1 MSEELLTYRQVEF
14 PSPIDRLFLKMA
26 TRYGKSWFD
35 MWQGVPITEVKAD
48 WLQAIEKHKFT
59 LKTVMRAVDAMD
71 EKQRFPP
78 NMLEFIGLCKAQV
91 VMPYQQAIGKKMT
104 DEEKAANLKRLH
116 DAARGLTVKPKFLM
130 DEMK

>member
-1 MSEELLTYRQVEF
+1 MSEELSTYRQVDL

-35 MWQGVPITEVKAD
+35 MWQGVPISEVKAD
-48 WLQAIEKHKFT
+48 WLEAIEKNKFT
-59 LKTVMRAVDAMD
+59 LRTVMKAVDAMD

-78 NMLEFIGLCKAQV
+78 NMIEFIGLCKVQV
-91 VMPYQQAIGKKMT
+91 PKPYQQSIGKRMT
-104 DEEKAANLKRLH
+104 EEERSENLKRLH

-130 DEMK
+130 DETK